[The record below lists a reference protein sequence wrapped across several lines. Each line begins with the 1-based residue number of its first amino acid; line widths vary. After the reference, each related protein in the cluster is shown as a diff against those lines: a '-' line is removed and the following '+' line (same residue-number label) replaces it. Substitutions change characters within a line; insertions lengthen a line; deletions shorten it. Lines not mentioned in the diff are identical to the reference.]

1 MNTPTILTER
11 YLTSALLLLGYLFG
25 FGGCLMY
32 ANRIFLGGRFFP
44 GNIPWERGLIGAA
57 SVAIWFGFVLLAA
70 ALQAAGEHLFSWIG
84 LGTLA
89 LGTVLVVVIEWRTIL
104 AAQTSGAQVTPGWVG
119 LLIWVFVALTFVGQA
134 AFGVALLQTTLLPP
148 WAGWL
153 VMLWNLTWL
162 AVVIVFSANN
172 PYYPALFYVGPLVLG
187 ILLLR
192 P

>member
-11 YLTSALLLLGYLFG
+11 YLTSAVLLLGCLFV
-25 FGGCLMY
+25 FFGCLMY
-32 ANRIFLGGRFFP
+32 ANRNFLGGRFFP

-70 ALQAAGEHLFSWIG
+70 ARQAAGEHLFSWIG

-119 LLIWVFVALTFVGQA
+119 LLIWVFV
-134 AFGVALLQTTLLPP
+134 
-148 WAGWL
+148 
-153 VMLWNLTWL
+153 
-162 AVVIVFSANN
+162 
-172 PYYPALFYVGPLVLG
+172 
-187 ILLLR
+187 
-192 P
+192 

>member
-25 FGGCLMY
+25 FVGCLMY

-89 LGTVLVVVIEWRTIL
+89 LGTSLVVVIESR
-104 AAQTSGAQVTPGWVG
+104 
-119 LLIWVFVALTFVGQA
+119 
-134 AFGVALLQTTLLPP
+134 TLLP
-148 WAGWL
+148 AHTTGSQL
-153 VMLWNLTWL
+153 M
-162 AVVIVFSANN
+162 
-172 PYYPALFYVGPLVLG
+172 PAWVG
-187 ILLLR
+187 
-192 P
+192 